1 MNNIALRKVCTG
13 TSALSVLPML
23 YIVSL
28 RKREYSCEFVF
39 SEQVLSAESQESA
52 VLRDRVTEQEE
63 VIADLEAR
71 VKERN
76 DAWQNDRHKYI
87 TEIKHLRNEVSTVTL
102 QSLRR

>member
-1 MNNIALRKVCTG
+1 
-13 TSALSVLPML
+13 ML